1 MQPIFSGNNTYR
13 YKLDLIS
20 FFLSLRSQG
29 KELKC
34 CIFVDL
40 VFSMLQFRFLL
51 RGGRGGGGEYTGY
64 NCLSFVIPV
73 L

>member
-51 RGGRGGGGEYTGY
+51 RGGRGGGEYTGY
-64 NCLSFVIPV
+64 NSLSLVIPV

>member
-51 RGGRGGGGEYTGY
+51 RGGRGGGGGSTQATI
-64 NCLSFVIPV
+64 LSV
-73 L
+73 